1 MMKTFNTIINSI
13 WFWIGLFIL
22 TYIIAMDAKNIAEYL
37 NAPWLTKYPKDWIF
51 PTKTYI
57 SSFMNWLIEDASF
70 GLFTFTEFT
79 RAISWTIEQ
88 PYKFV
93 LALLSSGFT
102 SGFGKNIVQIL
113 PPLSWLGVL
122 AFVIA
127 LAHYAKSWFLAFIV
141 GLSFFYL
148 AVFGQWDSAMIT
160 LASVVIA
167 VPIGVGLGLMFGIY
181 AYYHPLFAKILNAI
195 LDLMQTIPIFA
206 YLVPILFMFG
216 FGPVSALI
224 ATVIYAAPPM
234 VRNTMLALK
243 SVDPE
248 IKDFGIMTGCTR
260 FQLTWRILV
269 PASLN
274 QIMVGTNQVI
284 MLSLN
289 MVIIA
294 SMIGAGGL
302 GFDVLS
308 SLRRLDIGGGFEA
321 GIAIVILAIAI
332 DRLSQAF
339 AVRQVQINKKHK
351 DNGVF
356 SRYKRTFI
364 VGGILLGALIFGQF
378 LPFLQDFPKAYQL
391 STGTFWSDLIKYL
404 NINYFDYFEAVKIFL
419 LKGFMLPIKRFLLN
433 VPWGWMILILTIL
446 GWKFGG
452 WKLALLNLLM
462 SLFIVINGVWDKAMI
477 TIYLCGASVIIAA
490 AIGLPLG
497 ILAAVNVRAG
507 KIIGVFIDT
516 LQTLPSFVYLIP
528 VVMLFRIGD
537 FTAMIAIILYA
548 LVPAVRY
555 TAHGVKNT
563 NPELIEAGIVSGA
576 TKWQTLTKIRLPLA
590 LPEILLGINQTIML
604 ALSMLVITALVGT
617 RDLGQEVYI
626 ALTKADTGR
635 GLVAGLAIAFIAIM
649 ADRIISAGAKKA
661 RIRYGME
668 AE

>member
-1 MMKTFNTIINSI
+1 MMKAFRTIINSV
-13 WFWIGLFIL
+13 WFWVGLFIL
-22 TYIIAMDAKNIAEYL
+22 TYIIAMNGEDIAEIF
-37 NAPWLTKYPKDWIF
+37 NASWLTKYPKDWVF
-51 PTKTYI
+51 PTNTYF
-57 SSFMNWLIEDASF
+57 SSFMKWLIEDASF
-70 GLFTFTEFT
+70 GIFTFTELT
-79 RAISWTIEQ
+79 RAISWLIEQ

-122 AFVIA
+122 AFVVA
-127 LAHYAKSWFLAFIV
+127 LGHFAKNWFLAFIV
-141 GLSFFYL
+141 GVSFGYL
-148 AVFGQWDSAMIT
+148 AVFGQWDSAMVT

-167 VPIGVGLGLMFGIY
+167 VPIGVGLGLLFGIY
-181 AYYHPLFAKILNAI
+181 AYYHSLFAKILNAI

-234 VRNTMLALK
+234 VRNTILALK

-248 IKDFGIMTGCTR
+248 IKDFGIMAGCTR

-308 SLRRLDIGGGFEA
+308 SLRRLNIGGGFEA

-339 AVRQVQINKKHK
+339 AVRQVQVNKKQK
-351 DNGVF
+351 DSNLF
-356 SRYKRTFI
+356 SKYKRIFI
-364 VGGILLGALIFGQF
+364 VVGILLGALIFGQF

-419 LKGFMLPIKRFLLN
+419 LKGFMLPIKRFLLS
-433 VPWGWMILILTIL
+433 VPWVWMILILVIL
-446 GWKFGG
+446 GWRFGG
-452 WKLALLNLLM
+452 WKLAMLNLFM

-477 TIYLCGASVIIAA
+477 TVYLCGASVIIAA

-497 ILAAVNVRAG
+497 ILAAVNERAG

-563 NPELIEAGIVSGA
+563 NSELIEAGIVSGA
-576 TKWQTLTKIRLPLA
+576 TKWQILTKIRLPLA

-668 AE
+668 E

>member
-1 MMKTFNTIINSI
+1 MIKALNTIINSI

-22 TYIIAMDAKNIAEYL
+22 TYIMAMNGKGFAEYL
-37 NAPWLTKYPKDWIF
+37 NAPWLTKYPKDWVF
-51 PTKTYI
+51 PTKTYF
-57 SSFMNWLIEDASF
+57 SSFMKWLIEDASF
-70 GLFTFTEFT
+70 GLFTFTELT
-79 RAISWTIEQ
+79 RAISWLIEQ

-93 LALLSSGFT
+93 LALLSTGFT
-102 SGFGKNIVQIL
+102 TGFGKNLVQIL
-113 PPLSWLGVL
+113 PPLSWLSVL
-122 AFVIA
+122 AFVVA
-127 LAHYAKSWFLAFIV
+127 LGHFAKNWFLAFIV
-141 GLSFFYL
+141 GVSFGYL
-148 AVFGQWDSAMIT
+148 AVFGQWDSAMVT

-181 AYYHPLFAKILNAI
+181 AYYHALFAKILNVI

-224 ATVIYAAPPM
+224 ATIIYAAPPM
-234 VRNTMLALK
+234 VRNTILALK

-248 IKDFGIMTGCTR
+248 IKDFGIMAGCTR

-308 SLRRLDIGGGFEA
+308 ALRRLNIGGGFEA

-339 AVRQVQINKKHK
+339 AVRQVQVNKKPK
-351 DNGVF
+351 DRNLF
-356 SRYKRTFI
+356 SKYKRSFI
-364 VGGILLGALIFGQF
+364 VVSILLGALIFGQV

-404 NINYFDYFEAVKIFL
+404 NINYFDYFEAFKIFL

-433 VPWGWMILILTIL
+433 VPWGWMIFILVVL
-446 GWKFGG
+446 GWRFGG
-452 WKLALLNLLM
+452 WKLAMLNLFM
-462 SLFIVINGVWDKAMI
+462 ALFIVINGVWDKAMI
-477 TIYLCGASVIIAA
+477 TVYLCGASVIIAA

-497 ILAAVNVRAG
+497 ILAAVNDRAG
-507 KIIGVFIDT
+507 KVIGVFIDT

-537 FTAMIAIILYA
+537 FTAMVAIILYA

-555 TAHGVKNT
+555 TTHGVKNT
-563 NPELIEAGIVSGA
+563 NSELIEAGIVSGA
-576 TKWQTLTKIRLPLA
+576 TKWQILTKIRLPLA

-617 RDLGQEVYI
+617 QDLGQEVYI

-668 AE
+668 A